1 MFRPIS
7 EWTLQKNEWLDINE
21 AAEDNPP
28 YSPQVYDELTEHVS
42 NDRLNSEETD
52 EEFDWFE
59 PTEME
64 DRTYFNL
71 VNKNRKTI

>member
-1 MFRPIS
+1 M
-7 EWTLQKNEWLDINE
+7 
-21 AAEDNPP
+21 
-28 YSPQVYDELTEHVS
+28 TEIVS
-42 NDRLNSEETD
+42 NENENSEETD

-71 VNKNRKTI
+71 VNKNRKTIQAGE

>member
-1 MFRPIS
+1 M
-7 EWTLQKNEWLDINE
+7 
-21 AAEDNPP
+21 
-28 YSPQVYDELTEHVS
+28 YDVLTEHVS
-42 NDRLNSEETD
+42 IDRLNSEETD

-71 VNKNRKTI
+71 VNKNRKTIQPGE